1 MLLTHISYHVFS
13 PIKLYAFSFNMVTID
28 RSGNEI
34 EFPSIETDDEGQ
46 EQVKPNDIMR
56 VKKVTNMQ
64 SVEST

>member
-1 MLLTHISYHVFS
+1 
-13 PIKLYAFSFNMVTID
+13 MVTID

>member
-1 MLLTHISYHVFS
+1 
-13 PIKLYAFSFNMVTID
+13 MVTIGK
-28 RSGNEI
+28 SGNEI
-34 EFPSIETDDEGQ
+34 EFARIETDDEGQ

>member
-34 EFPSIETDDEGQ
+34 EFARMETDDEGW
-46 EQVKPNDIMR
+46 ERVKTNDIMR
-56 VKKVTNMQ
+56 VKK
-64 SVEST
+64 